1 MSTLFLIIFIKNGG
15 FMLEDIKG
23 LGPKS
28 ILYLNELK
36 IYDIKDLLEYY
47 PYRYNVYKPNNISDA
62 HDDETLL
69 INGMIEPPIKV
80 FFIKRNLNKLSF
92 KLNTEKEIINVSIF
106 NRAFLKKNMIVGKT
120 ISVIG
125 KYNKKSNSLVASDI
139 KMVPILKTT
148 IEGVYHLNANI
159 KRANFKK
166 IIETAVNNNFYVSSL
181 VPSYLA
187 EKYNFVSKMSAVR
200 EMHFP
205 KSIEAL
211 KQAKIFL
218 IYEELF
224 AFMLKMNYLK
234 MSRNNN
240 NEIDSKMF
248 DEKKVNDFILSLPF
262 KLTDDQLKAVEEIKC
277 DFKSTSR
284 MNRLILGD
292 VGSGKT
298 IVAFISL
305 YMNYLAGFQGVLM
318 APTELLAL
326 QHYNNIISTF
336 KNMNVNVCLLTS
348 STKKK
353 DRLLILEDLKSGKCD
368 ILIGTHSVLNNE
380 VVFKNIGLV
389 ITDEQHRFGVAQ
401 RKNLQN
407 KGDMTDV
414 LYLSATPIPRTLALT
429 LFGDMDISQIKT
441 KPANRK
447 QIYTKLY
454 KNNEIKSVLKLMLDE
469 IKNNHQIYV
478 VAPLIE
484 DEEGS
489 SSMENVISLKE
500 KINVA
505 FNGKVPLEVL
515 HGKLSAK
522 EKEQIMNDFKLG
534 IIKILIS
541 TTVIYVGVDVKNAT
555 MMVVFNAE
563 RFGLAT
569 LHQLR
574 GRIGRNDLESK
585 CLLVSDY
592 DTPRL
597 KILEETN
604 DGFLISE
611 KDFELR
617 GSGDLFGV
625 RQSGDMSFKIAN
637 LASDFKILK
646 QCDTDSKEFIS
657 NHLNEIKKFPEQ
669 KLVLDS
675 VFLNN

>member
-47 PYRYNVYKPNNISDA
+47 PYRYNVYKPNNISEA

-205 KSIEAL
+205 KSIDAL

-336 KNMNVNVCLLTS
+336 KNTKVNVCLLTS

-489 SSMENVISLKE
+489 SSTENVISLKE

-541 TTVIYVGVDVKNAT
+541 TTVIEVGVDVKNAT

-669 KLVLDS
+669 KTVLDS

>member
-1 MSTLFLIIFIKNGG
+1 MSTLFLIIFIKKGG

-353 DRLLILEDLKSGKCD
+353 DRLLILADLKSGKCD

-541 TTVIYVGVDVKNAT
+541 TTVIEVGVDVKNAT

-669 KLVLDS
+669 KTVLDS

>member
-1 MSTLFLIIFIKNGG
+1 MSTLFLIIFIKKGG

-200 EMHFP
+200 EIHFP

-541 TTVIYVGVDVKNAT
+541 TTVIEVGVDVKNAT

-597 KILEETN
+597 KILEDTN

-669 KLVLDS
+669 KTVLDS

>member
-92 KLNTEKEIINVSIF
+92 KLNTEKEIINVSVF

-353 DRLLILEDLKSGKCD
+353 DRLLILEDLKSGKCN

-541 TTVIYVGVDVKNAT
+541 TTVIEVGVDVKNAT

-637 LASDFKILK
+637 LARDFKILK

-669 KLVLDS
+669 KMVLDS

>member
-205 KSIEAL
+205 KSLEAL

-541 TTVIYVGVDVKNAT
+541 TTVIEVGVDVKNAT

-669 KLVLDS
+669 KTVLDS

>member
-541 TTVIYVGVDVKNAT
+541 TTVIEVGVDVKNAT

-669 KLVLDS
+669 KMVLDS

>member
-166 IIETAVNNNFYVSSL
+166 IIETTVNNNFYVSSL

-305 YMNYLAGFQGVLM
+305 YINYLAGFQGVLM

-336 KNMNVNVCLLTS
+336 KNINVNVCLLTS

-353 DRLLILEDLKSGKCD
+353 DRLLLLEDLKSGKCD

-541 TTVIYVGVDVKNAT
+541 TTVIEVGVDVKNAT

-669 KLVLDS
+669 KTVLDS

>member
-166 IIETAVNNNFYVSSL
+166 IMETAVNNNFYVSSL

-205 KSIEAL
+205 KSIETL

-240 NEIDSKMF
+240 NEIDSKTF

-336 KNMNVNVCLLTS
+336 KNINVNVCLLTS

-541 TTVIYVGVDVKNAT
+541 TTVIEVGVDVKNAT

-637 LASDFKILK
+637 LARDFKILK

-669 KLVLDS
+669 KTVLDS

>member
-1 MSTLFLIIFIKNGG
+1 
-15 FMLEDIKG
+15 MLEDIKG

-348 STKKK
+348 SIKKK

-429 LFGDMDISQIKT
+429 LFGDMNISQIKT

-541 TTVIYVGVDVKNAT
+541 TTVIEVGVDVKNAT

-669 KLVLDS
+669 KKVLDS

>member
-47 PYRYNVYKPNNISDA
+47 PYRYNVYKPNNISEA

-353 DRLLILEDLKSGKCD
+353 DRLLILEDLKSGKCN

-541 TTVIYVGVDVKNAT
+541 TTVIEVGVDVKNAT

-669 KLVLDS
+669 KTVLDS

>member
-62 HDDETLL
+62 NDDETLL

-284 MNRLILGD
+284 MNRLVLGD

-336 KNMNVNVCLLTS
+336 KNINVNVCLLTS

-522 EKEQIMNDFKLG
+522 EKEQIMNNFKLG

-541 TTVIYVGVDVKNAT
+541 TTVIEVGVDVKNAT

-669 KLVLDS
+669 KTVLDS

>member
-92 KLNTEKEIINVSIF
+92 KLNTEKEIINVSVF

-336 KNMNVNVCLLTS
+336 KNINVNVCLLTS

-353 DRLLILEDLKSGKCD
+353 NRLLILEDLKSGKCD

-522 EKEQIMNDFKLG
+522 EKEQIMNNFKLG

-541 TTVIYVGVDVKNAT
+541 TTVIEVGVDVKNAT

-669 KLVLDS
+669 KTVLDS

>member
-47 PYRYNVYKPNNISDA
+47 PYRYNVYKPNNISEA

-181 VPSYLA
+181 VPSYFA

-353 DRLLILEDLKSGKCD
+353 DRLLILEDLKSGKCN

-541 TTVIYVGVDVKNAT
+541 TTVIEVGVDVKNAT

-669 KLVLDS
+669 KTVLDS

>member
-92 KLNTEKEIINVSIF
+92 KLNTEKEIINVSVF

-353 DRLLILEDLKSGKCD
+353 DRLLILEDLKSGKCN

-522 EKEQIMNDFKLG
+522 EKKQIMNDFKLG

-541 TTVIYVGVDVKNAT
+541 TTVIEVGVDVKNAT

-637 LASDFKILK
+637 LVSDFKILK

-669 KLVLDS
+669 KKVLDS

>member
-336 KNMNVNVCLLTS
+336 KNINVNVCLLTS

-541 TTVIYVGVDVKNAT
+541 TTVIEVGVDVKNAT

-669 KLVLDS
+669 KKVLDS

>member
-92 KLNTEKEIINVSIF
+92 KLNTKKEIINVSIF

-139 KMVPILKTT
+139 KIVPILKTT

-240 NEIDSKMF
+240 NEIDSKTF

-277 DFKSTSR
+277 DFKSTFR

-336 KNMNVNVCLLTS
+336 KNINVNVCLLTS

-353 DRLLILEDLKSGKCD
+353 DRLLILEDLKSGKGD

-515 HGKLSAK
+515 HGKLSSK

-541 TTVIYVGVDVKNAT
+541 TTVIEVGVDVKNAT

-669 KLVLDS
+669 KTVLDS

>member
-1 MSTLFLIIFIKNGG
+1 
-15 FMLEDIKG
+15 MLGDIKG

-336 KNMNVNVCLLTS
+336 KNINVNVCLLTS

-541 TTVIYVGVDVKNAT
+541 TTVIEVGVDVKNAT

-669 KLVLDS
+669 KKVLDS

>member
-80 FFIKRNLNKLSF
+80 FFIKKNLNKLSF

-262 KLTDDQLKAVEEIKC
+262 KLTDDQLKTVEEIKC

-336 KNMNVNVCLLTS
+336 KNINVNVCLLTS

-505 FNGKVPLEVL
+505 FNGKVPLAVL
-515 HGKLSAK
+515 HGKLSSK

-541 TTVIYVGVDVKNAT
+541 TTVIEVGVDVKNAT

-669 KLVLDS
+669 KTVLDS

>member
-284 MNRLILGD
+284 MNRLVLGD

-336 KNMNVNVCLLTS
+336 KNINVNVCLLTS

-522 EKEQIMNDFKLG
+522 EKEQIMNNFKLG

-541 TTVIYVGVDVKNAT
+541 TTVIEVGVDVKNAT

-669 KLVLDS
+669 KTVLDS

>member
-1 MSTLFLIIFIKNGG
+1 
-15 FMLEDIKG
+15 MLEDIKG

-353 DRLLILEDLKSGKCD
+353 DRLLILADLKSGKCD

-541 TTVIYVGVDVKNAT
+541 TTVIEVGVDVKNAT

-669 KLVLDS
+669 KTVLDS

>member
-181 VPSYLA
+181 VPSYLV

-234 MSRNNN
+234 TN
-240 NEIDSKMF
+240 K
-248 DEKKVNDFILSLPF
+248 
-262 KLTDDQLKAVEEIKC
+262 QLK
-277 DFKSTSR
+277 
-284 MNRLILGD
+284 
-292 VGSGKT
+292 
-298 IVAFISL
+298 
-305 YMNYLAGFQGVLM
+305 
-318 APTELLAL
+318 
-326 QHYNNIISTF
+326 
-336 KNMNVNVCLLTS
+336 
-348 STKKK
+348 
-353 DRLLILEDLKSGKCD
+353 
-368 ILIGTHSVLNNE
+368 
-380 VVFKNIGLV
+380 IGLK
-389 ITDEQHRFGVAQ
+389 
-401 RKNLQN
+401 RK
-407 KGDMTDV
+407 
-414 LYLSATPIPRTLALT
+414 
-429 LFGDMDISQIKT
+429 
-441 KPANRK
+441 
-447 QIYTKLY
+447 
-454 KNNEIKSVLKLMLDE
+454 
-469 IKNNHQIYV
+469 
-478 VAPLIE
+478 
-484 DEEGS
+484 
-489 SSMENVISLKE
+489 
-500 KINVA
+500 
-505 FNGKVPLEVL
+505 
-515 HGKLSAK
+515 
-522 EKEQIMNDFKLG
+522 
-534 IIKILIS
+534 
-541 TTVIYVGVDVKNAT
+541 
-555 MMVVFNAE
+555 
-563 RFGLAT
+563 
-569 LHQLR
+569 
-574 GRIGRNDLESK
+574 
-585 CLLVSDY
+585 
-592 DTPRL
+592 
-597 KILEETN
+597 
-604 DGFLISE
+604 
-611 KDFELR
+611 
-617 GSGDLFGV
+617 
-625 RQSGDMSFKIAN
+625 
-637 LASDFKILK
+637 
-646 QCDTDSKEFIS
+646 
-657 NHLNEIKKFPEQ
+657 
-669 KLVLDS
+669 
-675 VFLNN
+675 

>member
-166 IIETAVNNNFYVSSL
+166 IIETAVNNNFYISSL

-205 KSIEAL
+205 KSIETL

-240 NEIDSKMF
+240 NEIDSKTF
-248 DEKKVNDFILSLPF
+248 DEKKVNDFILRLPF

-336 KNMNVNVCLLTS
+336 KNINVNVCLLTS

-541 TTVIYVGVDVKNAT
+541 TTVIEVGVDVKNAT

-669 KLVLDS
+669 KTVLDS

>member
-125 KYNKKSNSLVASDI
+125 KYNNKSNSLVASDI

-166 IIETAVNNNFYVSSL
+166 IMETAVNNNFYVSSL

-224 AFMLKMNYLK
+224 TFMLKMNYLK

-248 DEKKVNDFILSLPF
+248 DEKKVNDFILNLPF

-336 KNMNVNVCLLTS
+336 KNINVNVCLLTS

-541 TTVIYVGVDVKNAT
+541 TTVIEVGVDVKNAT

-669 KLVLDS
+669 KTVLDS

>member
-1 MSTLFLIIFIKNGG
+1 
-15 FMLEDIKG
+15 MLEDIKG

-69 INGMIEPPIKV
+69 INGLIEPPIKV

-159 KRANFKK
+159 KRTNFKK
-166 IIETAVNNNFYVSSL
+166 IIETAVNNNFFVSSL

-318 APTELLAL
+318 APTEILAL

-336 KNMNVNVCLLTS
+336 KNINVNVCLLTS

-541 TTVIYVGVDVKNAT
+541 TTVIEVGVDVKNAT

-669 KLVLDS
+669 KMVLDS

>member
-1 MSTLFLIIFIKNGG
+1 MSTLFLIIFIKKGG

-36 IYDIKDLLEYY
+36 IYNIKDLLEYY
-47 PYRYNVYKPNNISDA
+47 PYRYNVYKPNNINDA

-139 KMVPILKTT
+139 KMLPILKTT

-205 KSIEAL
+205 KSIDAL

-484 DEEGS
+484 GEEGS

-541 TTVIYVGVDVKNAT
+541 TTVIEVGVDVKNAT

-669 KLVLDS
+669 KKVLDS

>member
-69 INGMIEPPIKV
+69 INGLIEPPIKV

-159 KRANFKK
+159 KRTNFKK
-166 IIETAVNNNFYVSSL
+166 IIETAVNNNFFVSSL

-318 APTELLAL
+318 APTEILAL

-336 KNMNVNVCLLTS
+336 KNINVNVCLLTS

-541 TTVIYVGVDVKNAT
+541 TTVIEVGVDVKNAT

-669 KLVLDS
+669 KMVLDS

>member
-1 MSTLFLIIFIKNGG
+1 
-15 FMLEDIKG
+15 MLEDIKG

-47 PYRYNVYKPNNISDA
+47 PYRYNVYKPNNISDV
-62 HDDETLL
+62 HDDKTLL

-224 AFMLKMNYLK
+224 VFMLKMNYLK

-240 NEIDSKMF
+240 NEIDSKTF

-336 KNMNVNVCLLTS
+336 KNINVNVCLLTS

-541 TTVIYVGVDVKNAT
+541 TTVIEVGVDVKNAT

-637 LASDFKILK
+637 LARDFKILK

-669 KLVLDS
+669 KTVLDS

>member
-336 KNMNVNVCLLTS
+336 KNINVNVCLLTS

-541 TTVIYVGVDVKNAT
+541 TTVIEVGVDVKNAT

-669 KLVLDS
+669 KMVLDS

>member
-166 IIETAVNNNFYVSSL
+166 IIETVVNNNFYVSSL

-205 KSIEAL
+205 KSIETL

-240 NEIDSKMF
+240 NEMDSKMF
-248 DEKKVNDFILSLPF
+248 DEKKVNDFILGLPF

-305 YMNYLAGFQGVLM
+305 YINYLAGFQGVLM

-522 EKEQIMNDFKLG
+522 EKEKIMNDFKLG

-541 TTVIYVGVDVKNAT
+541 TTVIEVGVDVKNAT

-669 KLVLDS
+669 KTVLDS

>member
-159 KRANFKK
+159 KRTNFKK
-166 IIETAVNNNFYVSSL
+166 IIETAVNNNFFVSSL

-401 RKNLQN
+401 RKNLQY

-541 TTVIYVGVDVKNAT
+541 TTVIEVGVDVKNAT

-669 KLVLDS
+669 KMVLDS

>member
-205 KSIEAL
+205 KSIETL

-248 DEKKVNDFILSLPF
+248 DEKKVNDFILGLPF

-336 KNMNVNVCLLTS
+336 KNINVNVCLLTS

-541 TTVIYVGVDVKNAT
+541 TTVIEVGVDVKNAT

-669 KLVLDS
+669 KMVLDS

>member
-1 MSTLFLIIFIKNGG
+1 MSTLFLIIFIKKGG

-211 KQAKIFL
+211 KQSKIFL

-541 TTVIYVGVDVKNAT
+541 TTVIEVGVDVKNAT

-669 KLVLDS
+669 KTVLDS

>member
-1 MSTLFLIIFIKNGG
+1 MSTLFLIIFIKKGG

-166 IIETAVNNNFYVSSL
+166 IIKTAVNNNFYISSL

-187 EKYNFVSKMSAVR
+187 EKYNFISKMSAVR

-240 NEIDSKMF
+240 NEIDSKTF
-248 DEKKVNDFILSLPF
+248 DEKKVNDFILRLPF

-500 KINVA
+500 KINIA

-541 TTVIYVGVDVKNAT
+541 TTVIEVGVDVKNAT

-669 KLVLDS
+669 KTVLDS

>member
-1 MSTLFLIIFIKNGG
+1 MSTIFLIIFIKKGG

-47 PYRYNVYKPNNISDA
+47 PYRYNVYKPNNISDG

-106 NRAFLKKNMIVGKT
+106 NRAFLKKNMIAGKT

-541 TTVIYVGVDVKNAT
+541 TTVIEVGVDVKNAT

-669 KLVLDS
+669 KTVLDS

>member
-248 DEKKVNDFILSLPF
+248 DEKKVNDFILNLPF
-262 KLTDDQLKAVEEIKC
+262 KLTGDQLKAVEEIKC

-336 KNMNVNVCLLTS
+336 KNINVNVCLLTS

-353 DRLLILEDLKSGKCD
+353 DRLLILEDLKSGKCN

-541 TTVIYVGVDVKNAT
+541 TTVIEVGVDVKNAT

-669 KLVLDS
+669 KTVL
-675 VFLNN
+675 FLNN

>member
-166 IIETAVNNNFYVSSL
+166 IIETVVNNNFYVSSL

-205 KSIEAL
+205 KSIETL

-234 MSRNNN
+234 MARNNN
-240 NEIDSKMF
+240 NEMDSKMF
-248 DEKKVNDFILSLPF
+248 DEKKVNDFILGLPF

-305 YMNYLAGFQGVLM
+305 YINYLAGFQGVLM

-522 EKEQIMNDFKLG
+522 EKEKIMNDFKLG

-541 TTVIYVGVDVKNAT
+541 TTVIEVGVDVKNAT

-669 KLVLDS
+669 KTVLDS

>member
-15 FMLEDIKG
+15 FMLGDIKG

-336 KNMNVNVCLLTS
+336 KNINVNVCLLTS

-541 TTVIYVGVDVKNAT
+541 TTVIEVGVDVKNAT

-669 KLVLDS
+669 KKVLDS